1 MNTRKYMFKNSLVA
15 CFACCCISF
24 ASAGNP
30 PFFPTDVVANAKGE
44 LLMTDKGVKRVD
56 VFSPDGKTLLR
67 SFPMDEAPTGIL
79 LDGDK
84 AYVTTFGTTGHLQID
99 RHIHFRIMSLG
110 TGTMQKQETTV
121 FPYTYPITV
130 RQVFQY
136 PISPIHISGSI
147 RFIIHT
153 QLVKSRSRNG
163 GRRYITRLVRYSW
176 SIIIPIRYQ
185 IVRQCRIGKN
195 IRGNN
200 LSRSI
205 PYLSKSMYN
214 SISSASFFC
223 ASVNSTARW
232 R

>member
-84 AYVTTFGTTGHLQID
+84 AYVTTFGTTGHLQILSLESG
-99 RHIHFRIMSLG
+99 RVLLFR
-110 TGTMQKQETTV
+110 
-121 FPYTYPITV
+121 PV
-130 RQVFQY
+130 REHVIRCSVRTRSIY
-136 PISPIHISGSI
+136 MYVTSSRLRSPKSI
-147 RFIIHT
+147 R
-153 QLVKSRSRNG
+153 LR
-163 GRRYITRLVRYSW
+163 GR
-176 SIIIPIRYQ
+176 
-185 IVRQCRIGKN
+185 
-195 IRGNN
+195 
-200 LSRSI
+200 
-205 PYLSKSMYN
+205 
-214 SISSASFFC
+214 
-223 ASVNSTARW
+223 
-232 R
+232 

>member
-84 AYVTTFGTTGHLQID
+84 AYVTTFGTTGHLQIL
-99 RHIHFRIMSLG
+99 SL
-110 TGTMQKQETTV
+110 E
-121 FPYTYPITV
+121 
-130 RQVFQY
+130 
-136 PISPIHISGSI
+136 SG
-147 RFIIHT
+147 R
-153 QLVKSRSRNG
+153 VEA
-163 GRRYITRLVRYSW
+163 
-176 SIIIPIRYQ
+176 
-185 IVRQCRIGKN
+185 
-195 IRGNN
+195 
-200 LSRSI
+200 SI
-205 PYLSKSMYN
+205 PTGSGACHPM
-214 SISSASFFC
+214 
-223 ASVNSTARW
+223 
-232 R
+232 

>member
-84 AYVTTFGTTGHLQID
+84 AYVTHSERQAIYRSSRSNRAGWRLL
-99 RHIHFRIMSLG
+99 FRPVREHVIRCSVRTRSIYMYVTSSRPR
-110 TGTMQKQETTV
+110 
-121 FPYTYPITV
+121 FPK
-130 RQVFQY
+130 
-136 PISPIHISGSI
+136 SI
-147 RFIIHT
+147 R
-153 QLVKSRSRNG
+153 LR
-163 GRRYITRLVRYSW
+163 GR
-176 SIIIPIRYQ
+176 
-185 IVRQCRIGKN
+185 
-195 IRGNN
+195 
-200 LSRSI
+200 
-205 PYLSKSMYN
+205 
-214 SISSASFFC
+214 
-223 ASVNSTARW
+223 
-232 R
+232 

>member
-84 AYVTTFGTTGHLQID
+84 AYVTTFGTTGHLQIL
-99 RHIHFRIMSLG
+99 SL
-110 TGTMQKQETTV
+110 E
-121 FPYTYPITV
+121 
-130 RQVFQY
+130 
-136 PISPIHISGSI
+136 SG
-147 RFIIHT
+147 
-153 QLVKSRSRNG
+153 
-163 GRRYITRLVRYSW
+163 
-176 SIIIPIRYQ
+176 
-185 IVRQCRIGKN
+185 
-195 IRGNN
+195 RGEA
-200 LSRSI
+200 SI
-205 PYLSKSMYN
+205 PTGSGACHPMFGPDKKHIYVCN
-214 SISSASFFC
+214 QFQTTISEIYQ
-223 ASVNSTARW
+223 VARKVMPTVKV
-232 R
+232 

>member
-84 AYVTTFGTTGHLQID
+84 AYVTTFGTTGHLQIL
-99 RHIHFRIMSLG
+99 SL
-110 TGTMQKQETTV
+110 E
-121 FPYTYPITV
+121 
-130 RQVFQY
+130 
-136 PISPIHISGSI
+136 SG
-147 RFIIHT
+147 R
-153 QLVKSRSRNG
+153 VE
-163 GRRYITRLVRYSW
+163 
-176 SIIIPIRYQ
+176 
-185 IVRQCRIGKN
+185 
-195 IRGNN
+195 
-200 LSRSI
+200 
-205 PYLSKSMYN
+205 
-214 SISSASFFC
+214 ASF
-223 ASVNSTARW
+223 RKPL
-232 R
+232 